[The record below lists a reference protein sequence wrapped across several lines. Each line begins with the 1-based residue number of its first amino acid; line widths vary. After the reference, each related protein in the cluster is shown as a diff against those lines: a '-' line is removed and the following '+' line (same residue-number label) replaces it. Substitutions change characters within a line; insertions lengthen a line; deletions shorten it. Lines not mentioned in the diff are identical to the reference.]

1 MAWDLAAASSGLT
14 QLPEILAA
22 TTRMKAPRGDL
33 RTMSDQSN
41 SNQKLRAQVAAA
53 TRIMVMEDLIDYSG
67 HVSVRVPGRNAFFIQ
82 PGIQPRSDVT
92 ADSLL
97 MVGFDGKVI
106 EGNARPPVEIPIHI
120 EIYKARPDVQA
131 IVHSHMELAI
141 MFTMMEGVQ
150 LKPMRARAIR
160 WRSGIPM
167 DDDPSHIKTTEQGV
181 KLARALGHHHACLM
195 RAHGSVLVAESVPA
209 LLVDAVHFDENA
221 RAQMTVLQAGRE
233 PKALTDTEL
242 EMIDKHE
249 MREFHVDKLWRFYTQ
264 KGIRQGVVDE
274 GENLIF
280 D

>member
-1 MAWDLAAASSGLT
+1 M
-14 QLPEILAA
+14 P
-22 TTRMKAPRGDL
+22 
-33 RTMSDQSN
+33 DQSN

-67 HVSVRVPGRNAFFIQ
+67 HVSVRVPGREAFFIQ
-82 PGIQPRSDVT
+82 SGMQPRSDVT

-97 MVGFDGKVI
+97 MVGFDGQVI
-106 EGNARPPVEIPIHI
+106 EGDARPPVEIPIHI
-120 EIYKARPDVQA
+120 EIYKSRPDVEA
-131 IVHSHMELAI
+131 VVHSHMELAI
-141 MFTMMEGVQ
+141 MFTMMDNVQ

-167 DDDPSHIKTTEQGV
+167 DDDPSHIKTTEQGM
-181 KLARALGHHHACLM
+181 KLARALGPHNACLM

-233 PKALTDTEL
+233 PKALTDAEL

-264 KGIRQGVVDE
+264 KAIRNGAIEAHGDH
-274 GENLIF
+274 LF

>member
-1 MAWDLAAASSGLT
+1 MT
-14 QLPEILAA
+14 
-22 TTRMKAPRGDL
+22 
-33 RTMSDQSN
+33 DQSN
-41 SNQKLRAQVAAA
+41 SNQRLRAQVAAA
-53 TRIMVMEDLIDYSG
+53 TRLMVMEDLIDYSG
-67 HVSVRVPGRNAFFIQ
+67 HVSVRVPGREAFFIQ

-106 EGNARPPVEIPIHI
+106 EGDQRPPVEIPIHS

-131 IVHSHMELAI
+131 VVHSHMELAI
-141 MFTMMEGVQ
+141 MFTMMENVQ

-167 DDDPSHIKTTEQGV
+167 DDDPSHIKTTVQGV
-181 KLARALGHHHACLM
+181 KLAKTLGPHHACLM

-233 PKALTDTEL
+233 PKALTDAER

-264 KGIRQGVVDE
+264 KGIKRGIVEQNADT
-274 GENLIF
+274 LF